1 MSTTKVSD
9 EIFSVGPWKYYAEK
23 YNTDR
28 EVEPVH
34 CPVGWDLVKYLAR
47 RERDRERSQSN
58 PLRPRGD
65 LEWYHQREELDQ
77 KYIHNVLRT
86 GLSKE
91 RGRGRDCLHGQSG
104 RRN

>member
-47 RERDRERSQSN
+47 RERDRERYQSN
-58 PLRPRGD
+58 PLRGWGD
-65 LEWYHQREELDQ
+65 LEWCLQREELDQ
-77 KYIHNVLRT
+77 KCIHNVLQT

-91 RGRGRDCLHGQSG
+91 RGRGRGSLHGQSV